1 MIQRVS
7 DIDVKMH
14 TQYTQDV
21 SDSLQKRIHFYK
33 YICSFNCSP
42 FIQLCKKYTLVPEKA

>member
-14 TQYTQDV
+14 TQYSSDV
-21 SDSLQKRIHFYK
+21 SDILSLQKRIHFYK
-33 YICSFNCSP
+33 YIC
-42 FIQLCKKYTLVPEKA
+42 